1 MTTIRIDNA
10 TVWTGQRLPNGAYLE
25 TDSVLIRDNR
35 ILALGKTAQKADAD
49 DVIDAGGG
57 FVCAGFAD
65 GHAHP
70 IPGGLEQQF
79 AQVRRGTTPQ
89 EIAKEVGDWARAN
102 PDAEWVR
109 GEGFDHTT
117 APGGI
122 FYASWLDAEVPDR
135 PVVLRATDY
144 HTVWVN
150 SEAMRRVG
158 YEKGMAQPAR
168 GEVVMD
174 SDGHPT
180 GTLREWGA
188 WRPVY
193 NLLPAVAQ
201 DNINQAV
208 DFATSSFASTGLT
221 WVQDAW
227 VEPDMMAAWQVAHQ
241 AGAMHVAI
249 DLAQL
254 AEPGLWPEQLDM
266 LVELRDQV
274 NAAGGGFLTSN
285 TVKFFAD
292 GVFESGTSA
301 MLEPYCDCPHRGL
314 PNWDP
319 EEMTI
324 AVAAFDAKGFTPH
337 IHGIGDHGVR
347 MALDAIEHAAMVN
360 PPRDRRWVTAHTQL
374 IDPSDLDR
382 FTDLGIVANFE
393 PYWHKFDEWQVLLT
407 EPRLGPER
415 THRQFQPRTL
425 ADRGAVLSFGSD
437 WPVTT
442 HNPLDGIQVAVTR
455 QMGKDEEVWMPEER
469 VTVEQSLAAYT
480 SGVAYQAGRDD
491 AGVVRPGAV
500 ADLVVLD
507 ADPRRVDPMDIGQIP
522 IRRTII
528 GGTTVYTNNN

>member
-1 MTTIRIDNA
+1 MTTTRIVNA
-10 TVWTGQRLPNGAYLE
+10 TVWTGQRLPDGSYLE
-25 TDSVLIRDNR
+25 SDAVLIRDNR
-35 ILALGKTAQKADAD
+35 IVALGKTAKNADSD
-49 DVIDAGGG
+49 QVIDAAGG

-70 IPGGLEQQF
+70 VAGGLEEQF
-79 AQVRRGTTPQ
+79 APVRRGATPQ
-89 EIAKEVGDWARAN
+89 EIAHEVGNWARAH

-117 APGGI
+117 APGGV
-122 FYASWLDAEVPDR
+122 FYASWLDAEVSDR

-158 YEKGMAQPAR
+158 YERGLSQPDR
-168 GEVVMD
+168 GEVVLD
-174 SDGHPT
+174 EHGVPT

-193 NLLPAVAQ
+193 DQLPALPQA
-201 DNINQAV
+201 NINQAV
-208 DFATSSFASTGLT
+208 EFSTRSFAATGLT

-227 VEPDMMAAWQVAHQ
+227 VEPDMMAAWQAAHR
-241 AGAMHVAI
+241 AGAIHVAI

-266 LVELRDQV
+266 LEALRDTV
-274 NAAGGGFLTSN
+274 NAHGGTLLTSH

-319 EEMTI
+319 EEMKQ
-324 AVAAFDAKGFTPH
+324 AVAAFDARGFTPH

-347 MALDAIEHAAMVN
+347 MALDAMEHAAIVN

-374 IDPSDLDR
+374 IDPTDLDR

-425 ADRGAVLSFGSD
+425 ADRGAILSFGSD

-442 HNPLDGIQVAVTR
+442 HNPLEGIQVAVTR
-455 QMGKDEEVWMPEER
+455 QMAKGEDPWMPDER
-469 VTVEQSLAAYT
+469 VSVEQSLAAYT

-500 ADLVVLD
+500 ADLVVVD
-507 ADPRRVDPMDIGQIP
+507 ADPRKVDPMDIGAIP

-528 GGTTVYTNNN
+528 GGTTVFTNNS

>member
-1 MTTIRIDNA
+1 MATIRIDNA
-10 TVWTGQRLPNGAYLE
+10 TVWTGQRLPDGSYLE
-25 TDSVLIRDNR
+25 TNAVLIRDNR
-35 ILALGKTAQKADAD
+35 ILALGNSAKNADCD
-49 DVIDAGGG
+49 DVIDASGG
-57 FVCAGFAD
+57 FVSAGFAD

-70 IPGGLEQQF
+70 IQGGLEEQF
-79 AQVRRGTTPQ
+79 AQVRHCTTPQ
-89 EIAKEVGDWARAN
+89 EIAKAVGEWARAH

-117 APGGI
+117 APGGV
-122 FYASWLDAEVPDR
+122 FYASWLDQEVLDR

-158 YEKGMAQPAR
+158 YDKGLSQPDR
-168 GEVVMD
+168 GEIVLD
-174 SDGHPT
+174 DNGHPT

-227 VEPDMMAAWQVAHQ
+227 VEPDMMAAWQAAHR
-241 AGAMHVAI
+241 AGAMHVAV

-254 AEPGLWPEQLDM
+254 AEPWEWPDHLER
-266 LVELRDQV
+266 LVALRDEV
-274 NAAGGGFLTSN
+274 NQGGKGFLTSN

-319 EEMTI
+319 EDMKQ
-324 AVAAFDAKGFTPH
+324 AVAAFDARGFTPH

-347 MALDAIEHAAMVN
+347 MALDSIEYAAMVN
-360 PPRDRRWVTAHTQL
+360 PARDRRWVTAHTQL

-382 FTDLGIVANFE
+382 FTELGIVANFE

-415 THRQFQPRTL
+415 THRQFQPQTL
-425 ADRGAVLSFGSD
+425 ANRGAVLSFGSD

-455 QMGKDEEVWMPEER
+455 QMSKGEEPWMPHER
-469 VTVEQSLAAYT
+469 VSVEQSLAAYT
-480 SGVAYQAGRDD
+480 SGVAFQAGRDD

-507 ADPRRVDPMDIGQIP
+507 ADPRKVDPMDIGAIP

-528 GGTTVYTNNN
+528 GGTTVFTNDN